1 MSVLIIGGDDIISI
15 KAVLNSLGVEKITH
29 WNGRKNFGTKAKN
42 IPIGTDYLLMM
53 TDFINHNMMK
63 KYKKLAKK
71 GGVSIVCTRRSVS
84 CVYGEFCK
92 VLGKD
97 FGCPFSNKKGE
108 IKC

>member
-1 MSVLIIGGDDIISI
+1 MSVLVIGGDDIISV
-15 KAVLNSLGVEKITH
+15 KAVLSNLGAEKITH
-29 WNGRKNFGTKAKN
+29 WDGRKNFGTKAKKL
-42 IPIGTDYLLMM
+42 PINTDYVLML

-71 GGVSIVCTRRSVS
+71 EGAAIVCTRRSVS

-97 FGCPFSNKKGE
+97 FGCQAN
-108 IKC
+108 